1 MARPPRP
8 ATEKTAGRP
17 GRRLNAFDELAALR
31 GELKQS
37 RPAAADRPAAQSGR
51 STSGSSG
58 RQRDKVDR
66 APKVPNPPTSLA
78 DDPTLFHD
86 EVRDVTPLPE
96 ANRRA
101 ELAAPKPEPIPRP
114 RPPELEDERGD
125 VRPAK
130 REPQDDRAL
139 FRFAI
144 GDVTPLKRNERAD
157 VPQAPPSAYPLHSRD
172 RPETGTDES
181 EKLLLPPDA
190 DLADP
195 AELFRHAARGAQPVD
210 TRNRAELERP
220 APRPEPVQHREDEQA
235 ALRESLEAPM
245 SLEDRLEMG
254 DEAVF
259 LRPGLPRRVLTDLR
273 RGRWVLQGEVDL
285 HGYNREEARE
295 ALGQFLSASLQQG
308 KRCVRVIH
316 GKGLG
321 SPGKLS
327 ILKQLSR
334 GWLAQREEIL
344 AFCQAGP
351 YEGGAGALLV
361 LLRAGNPVRE

>member
-1 MARPPRP
+1 MTRPPRP
-8 ATEKTAGRP
+8 AKEKTAGRP
-17 GRRLNAFDELAALR
+17 ERRLNALDELAARR
-31 GELKQS
+31 GELKQARRETGAKPVVS
-37 RPAAADRPAAQSGR
+37 STNSASVRSSKTRDVDDRATN
-51 STSGSSG
+51 TSG
-58 RQRDKVDR
+58 
-66 APKVPNPPTSLA
+66 PTASPG
-78 DDPTLFHD
+78 DGPTLFHN
-86 EVRDVTPLPE
+86 EVRDVMPLPDTK
-96 ANRRA
+96 RRA
-101 ELAAPKPEPIPRP
+101 ELSAPKPEPIPRP
-114 RPPELEDERGD
+114 RAAEAEDEPRD

-144 GDVTPLKRNERAD
+144 GDVTPLKRNDRAE
-157 VPQAPPSAYPLHSRD
+157 VPFAPRSAYPLHLRD
-172 RPETGTDES
+172 RLETGTDEAG
-181 EKLLLPPDA
+181 KLLLPPDA

-210 TRNRAELERP
+210 TRNRAELDRP

-295 ALGQFLSASLQQG
+295 ALAQFLSASLQQG

-351 YEGGAGALLV
+351 YEGGSGALLV
-361 LLRAGNPVRE
+361 LLRAGNPVRD

>member
-8 ATEKTAGRP
+8 ATQKTAGRP
-17 GRRLNAFDELAALR
+17 GRRVSAFDELAALR
-31 GELKQS
+31 GELKRS
-37 RPAAADRPAAQSGR
+37 RPGVAAKPAPAQPRPAR
-51 STSGSSG
+51 SPGKGHADDRAPETSGSP
-58 RQRDKVDR
+58 
-66 APKVPNPPTSLA
+66 APPA
-78 DDPTLFHD
+78 DDPKLFRD

-96 ANRRA
+96 ATCRA
-101 ELAAPKPEPIPRP
+101 ELAAPKPDPIPRP
-114 RPPELEDERGD
+114 RPPEPEDEARD

-139 FRFAI
+139 FRFTI
-144 GDVTPLKRNERAD
+144 GDVTPLKRNDRAE
-157 VPQAPPSAYPLHSRD
+157 VPLAPRSAYPLHSRERLD
-172 RPETGTDES
+172 TYVDDTGE
-181 EKLLLPPDA
+181 LLLPPEA

-210 TRNRAELERP
+210 TRNRAELDRP

-295 ALGQFLSASLQQG
+295 ALGQFLCASLQQG

-351 YEGGAGALLV
+351 YEGGSGALLV
-361 LLRAGNPVRE
+361 LLRAGNPVRD

>member
-8 ATEKTAGRP
+8 ATSKTAGRP
-17 GRRLNAFDELAALR
+17 GRHSNAFDELAALR
-31 GELKQS
+31 GKLKQS
-37 RPAAADRPAAQSGR
+37 RADAGTKPPEQPAPAPSRRSARKPEADERVPRTGDR
-51 STSGSSG
+51 S
-58 RQRDKVDR
+58 
-66 APKVPNPPTSLA
+66 AVPD
-78 DDPTLFHD
+78 DDPALFRNA
-86 EVRDVTPLPE
+86 VRDVEPLPE
-96 ANRRA
+96 ASRRV
-101 ELAAPKPEPIPRP
+101 EIDAPKPEPVPRP
-114 RPPELEDERGD
+114 REPEPKDEAS
-125 VRPAK
+125 VARPVN
-130 REPQDDRAL
+130 REPQDDHAL

-144 GDVTPLKRNERAD
+144 GDVTLLKHDNRAE
-157 VPQAPPSAYPLHSRD
+157 VRRAPRSAYPLHGREQSEAGAD
-172 RPETGTDES
+172 DP
-181 EKLLLPPDA
+181 EKLKLPPDA
-190 DLADP
+190 EFADP
-195 AELFRHAARGAQPVD
+195 AELFRHVVRGAHPVD
-210 TRNRAELERP
+210 SRNRVELDRP
-220 APRPEPVQHREDEQA
+220 APRPEPVQRHEDEQA

-295 ALGQFLSASLQQG
+295 ALGQFLAASLQQG

-351 YEGGAGALLV
+351 HEGGSGALLV
-361 LLRAGNPVRE
+361 LLRAGNPARD